1 MTQEAAMYEK
11 ILVGTDGSQTAAH
24 AVARAVDVART
35 AAAQLTILSVGA
47 HGEEIAEAAARPYAD
62 SGVRIE
68 SAGIPGEPSSGLV
81 AYAERGGYD
90 LLVTGNKG
98 LTGLRR
104 LSPVGRVP
112 NKVAHHLPCSLLVVK
127 TT

>member
-1 MTQEAAMYEK
+1 MIDK
-11 ILVGTDGSQTAAH
+11 VLVGTDGSSTAQVAVERAV
-24 AVARAVDVART
+24 AVARSAKAR
-35 AAAQLTILSVGA
+35 LTILSVGPD
-47 HGEEIAEAAARPYAD
+47 GERVAKEAAARHEG
-62 SGVRIE
+62 SGLDIE
-68 SAGIPGEPSSGLV
+68 AKGLPGEAASVLV
-81 AYAERGGYD
+81 EEAEKGGYD

-98 LTGLRR
+98 LTGIRR